1 MIAPSITRQ
10 ISRYKAAIAK
20 SDLAS
25 NYWWLG
31 ISYALANNLAEADA
45 TWFVPL
51 ANAADEATAAQ
62 LADDLGNTL
71 LIAAQQQT
79 ELRNYRGA
87 LILREY
93 FQQLN
98 GTHLE
103 NILQLVLLTDCCTQ
117 LHPEQILEWQLAEA
131 IAEATE
137 INQPLLAAAFSKMLG
152 VICDDNITQVLNCLQ
167 YSDRADELLSMLLVR
182 AFGAGF
188 PFLIDQGIT
197 VTEYS
202 LELFPQHLGLMHFLS
217 VTYPRV
223 NRYADSAKMAQR
235 YYEGCVLD
243 TEKVRGYYLW
253 IRALLEA
260 SDFEQAATIMP
271 AYREL
276 VDRILQNPPLDMD
289 LEHCKSIISSIGIFP
304 YLQDSPATNHD
315 YQNRA
320 GQLYQACLKLELAGT
335 KNPRPAKPKHPKKP
349 GVLRIG
355 YIGSTLRSHS
365 VGWLSRWLWQY
376 HDHEKFEIFTYN
388 INTSEH
394 NSFNAE
400 WFASKSTVNY
410 YLNNNSA
417 EIAALI
423 QQDQVDILVE
433 VDSITSSITYEVM
446 ARRAAPVQVTW
457 LGWDASGCP
466 EIDYYIADPQV
477 LPADAQAYYSEK
489 IWRLPETYL
498 AVDGFEVGTATLSR
512 SSLNIPSDAVIYFSG
527 QKGYKLNAANILA
540 QMQIVQQVPNS
551 YLLVKTRMD
560 EDTAL
565 RLYRSLAAEAGLDW
579 SRMRFLGEDPDEMTH
594 RANLQIA
601 DVVLDTFPYNGATT
615 TLETLWLGI
624 PLVTTKGEQFAA
636 RNSYAFMTCAGITEG
651 IGESI
656 AEYIE
661 WGVKL
666 GVDQTLR
673 TQVANKLLAA
683 RWTSPLWNAH
693 DFTREMEKTYQQMWQ
708 VHLPIAR

>member
-1 MIAPSITRQ
+1 MIASSITKQ
-10 ISRYKAAIAK
+10 IARYKAAIAK

-31 ISYALANNLAEADA
+31 ISYALNNNLAEADA
-45 TWFVPL
+45 TWFIPL
-51 ANAADEATAAQ
+51 ANAADEETAAQ
-62 LADDLGNTL
+62 LAADLGNTL

-87 LILREY
+87 LILRES

-98 GTHLE
+98 GTCLE

-117 LHPEQILEWQLAEA
+117 LHPAHILEWQLAEV
-131 IAEATE
+131 IAEAKE

-152 VICDDNITQVLNCLQ
+152 VICNENISQVLNCLQ
-167 YSDRADELLSMLLVR
+167 YSDRAEELLSILLIQ
-182 AFGAGF
+182 AFGSGF
-188 PFLIDQGIT
+188 PYLADPGIS
-197 VTEYS
+197 VAEYC
-202 LELFPQHLGLMHFLS
+202 LELFPRHLGLMHFLS

-235 YYEGCVLD
+235 YYESCVADL
-243 TEKVRGYYLW
+243 EKVRGYYLW
-253 IRALLEA
+253 TRALLEA
-260 SDFEQAATIMP
+260 SDFEQVATIMP
-271 AYREL
+271 AYRSL
-276 VDRILQNPPLDMD
+276 VDRILQNPPPDMD
-289 LEHCKSIISSIGIFP
+289 LENCKSIISTTGFFP
-304 YLQDSPATNHD
+304 YLQDSPIENHD

-320 GQLYQACLKLELAGT
+320 GQLYQACLKSELSDS
-335 KNPRPAKPKHPKKP
+335 KLPHPAKPKHKKKP
-349 GVLRIG
+349 GTLRVG
-355 YIGSTLRSHS
+355 YIGGTLRSHS

-376 HDHEKFEIFTYN
+376 HNQENFEIFTYN
-388 INTSEH
+388 VNTPEH
-394 NSFNAE
+394 NSFNAQ
-400 WFASKSTVNY
+400 WFASKSTANY

-423 QQDQVDILVE
+423 RQDQIDILVD

-477 LPADAQAYYSEK
+477 VPADAQSYYSEK
-489 IWRLPETYL
+489 IWRLPQTYL
-498 AVDGFEVGTATLSR
+498 AVDGFEVGTATVSR
-512 SSLNIPSDAVIYFSG
+512 SSLNIPPDAVIYFSA
-527 QKGYKLNAANILA
+527 QKGYKLNATNILA

-565 RLYRSLAAEAGLDW
+565 RLYQSLAAEAGLEW
-579 SRMRFLGEDPDEMTH
+579 SRIRFLGEDPSEMTH

-624 PLVTTKGEQFAA
+624 PMVTTKGEQFAA

-661 WGVKL
+661 WGIKL
-666 GVDQTLR
+666 GKDQNLR
-673 TQVANKLLAA
+673 QQVATKLLAA

-693 DFTREMEKTYQQMWQ
+693 DFTLEMEKAYQQMWQ
-708 VHLPIAR
+708 IHQA

>member
-1 MIAPSITRQ
+1 MIAPSIAKQ

-31 ISYALANNLAEADA
+31 ISYALNNNLAEADA
-45 TWFVPL
+45 TWFIPM
-51 ANAADEATAAQ
+51 ANVADEETAAQ
-62 LADDLGNTL
+62 LAADLGNTL

-79 ELRNYRGA
+79 DLRNYRGA

-98 GTHLE
+98 GTCLE

-117 LHPEQILEWQLAEA
+117 LHPAHILEWQLAEA
-131 IAEATE
+131 IAEAEE

-152 VICDDNITQVLNCLQ
+152 VICTENISQILNCLQ
-167 YSDRADELLSMLLVR
+167 YSDRAEELLSILLVQ

-188 PFLIDQGIT
+188 PFLADSGIS
-197 VTEYS
+197 VAEYC

-235 YYEGCVLD
+235 YYEGCVSD
-243 TEKVRGYYLW
+243 IEKVRGYYLW
-253 IRALLEA
+253 TRALLEA
-260 SDFEQAATIMP
+260 SDFEQVAIIMP
-271 AYREL
+271 AYRSL
-276 VDRILQNPPLDMD
+276 VDRILQNPPPDMD
-289 LEHCKSIISSIGIFP
+289 LENCKAIISTTGIFP
-304 YLQDSPATNHD
+304 YLQDSPAANHD

-320 GQLYQACLKLELAGT
+320 GQLYQACLKLESAGSKAT
-335 KNPRPAKPKHPKKP
+335 CPAKPKHKKKP
-349 GVLRIG
+349 GTLRIG
-355 YIGSTLRSHS
+355 YIGGTLRSHS

-376 HDHEKFEIFTYN
+376 HNHEKFEVFTYN
-388 INTSEH
+388 INTPEH
-394 NSFNAE
+394 NSFNAQ
-400 WFASKSTVNY
+400 WFASKSTANY

-417 EIAALI
+417 EIADLI
-423 QQDQVDILVE
+423 RQDRIDILVD

-446 ARRAAPVQVTW
+446 ARRAAPIQVTW

-477 LPADAQAYYSEK
+477 LPADAQSYYSEK
-489 IWRLPETYL
+489 IWRLPQTYL
-498 AVDGFEVGTATLSR
+498 AVDGFEVGTATISR
-512 SSLNIPSDAVIYFSG
+512 SSLNIPADAVIYFSA
-527 QKGYKLNAANILA
+527 QKGYKLNATNILA

-565 RLYRSLAAEAGLDW
+565 RLYQSLAAEAGLDW
-579 SRMRFLGEDPDEMTH
+579 SRIRFLGEDPNELTH

-624 PLVTTKGEQFAA
+624 PMVTTIGTQFAA

-651 IGESI
+651 IGASI

-661 WGVKL
+661 WGIKL
-666 GVDQTLR
+666 GKDQNLHQ
-673 TQVANKLLAA
+673 QVSTKLLAA

-693 DFTREMEKTYQQMWQ
+693 DFTLEMEKAYKQMWQ
-708 VHLPIAR
+708 IHQA

>member
-1 MIAPSITRQ
+1 MIASSITKQ
-10 ISRYKAAIAK
+10 ISRYKAAITK

-31 ISYALANNLAEADA
+31 ISYALNNNLAEADA
-45 TWFVPL
+45 TWFIPL
-51 ANAADEATAAQ
+51 ANVADEETAAQ
-62 LADDLGNTL
+62 LAADLGNTL

-87 LILREY
+87 LVLREY

-98 GTHLE
+98 GTCLE

-117 LHPEQILEWQLAEA
+117 LHPAHILEWQLAEA
-131 IAEATE
+131 IAEAEE
-137 INQPLLAAAFSKMLG
+137 INQPLLAAAFSKMLR
-152 VICDDNITQVLNCLQ
+152 VICTENISQILNCLQ
-167 YSDRADELLSMLLVR
+167 YSDRAEELLSILLVQ
-182 AFGAGF
+182 AFGTGF
-188 PFLIDQGIT
+188 TYLTDPGIL
-197 VTEYS
+197 VAEYC

-217 VTYPRV
+217 VTYPQA
-223 NRYADSAKMAQR
+223 NRYADSAQVAQR
-235 YYEGCVLD
+235 YYESCVTDL
-243 TEKVRGYYLW
+243 EKVRGYYLW
-253 IRALLEA
+253 TRALLEA
-260 SDFEQAATIMP
+260 SDFEQVATIMP
-271 AYREL
+271 TYRSL
-276 VDRILQNPPLDMD
+276 VNNILQNPPPDIN
-289 LEHCKSIISSIGIFP
+289 LENCKSIISTTGFFP
-304 YLQDSPATNHD
+304 YLQDSPVENHN

-320 GQLYQACLKLELAGT
+320 GQLYQACLKSELT
-335 KNPRPAKPKHPKKP
+335 DSKLSPLAKPKHKKKS
-349 GVLRIG
+349 GTLRVG
-355 YIGSTLRSHS
+355 YIGGTLRSHS

-376 HDHEKFEIFTYN
+376 HNQEKFEIFTYN
-388 INTSEH
+388 INTPEH
-394 NSFNAE
+394 NSFNAQ
-400 WFASKSTVNY
+400 WFACKSTANY

-423 QQDQVDILVE
+423 RQDQIDILVD
-433 VDSITSSITYEVM
+433 VDSITSSITYEIM

-489 IWRLPETYL
+489 IWRLPQTYL
-498 AVDGFEVGTATLSR
+498 AVDGFEVGTATISR
-512 SSLNIPSDAVIYFSG
+512 SSLNIPTNAVIYFSA
-527 QKGYKLNAANILA
+527 QKGYKLNAANVLA
-540 QMQIVQQVPNS
+540 QMQIVQQVSNS

-565 RLYRSLAAEAGLDW
+565 RLYRSLAAETGLDW
-579 SRMRFLGEDPDEMTH
+579 SRIRFLGEDPNELTH

-624 PLVTTKGEQFAA
+624 PMVTTIGEQFAA

-656 AEYIE
+656 AEYVE

-666 GVDQTLR
+666 GKDQKLR
-673 TQVANKLLAA
+673 HQISTKLLAA
-683 RWTSPLWNAH
+683 RWTSSLWNAH
-693 DFTREMEKTYQQMWQ
+693 DFTLEMEKAYQQMWQ
-708 VHLPIAR
+708 IHQA

>member
-1 MIAPSITRQ
+1 MIASSIAQQ
-10 ISRYKAAIAK
+10 ISYYEAAIAN
-20 SDLAS
+20 SNLTS

-31 ISYALANNLAEADA
+31 ISYALDNNLAEADA
-45 TWFVPL
+45 TWFTPL
-51 ANAADEATAAQ
+51 ANAADEETAAQ
-62 LADDLGNTL
+62 LAADLGQTL
-71 LIAAQQQT
+71 LLAAQQQT
-79 ELRNYRGA
+79 ELRNYSGA
-87 LILREY
+87 LVLREY
-93 FQQLN
+93 FQQLDS
-98 GTHLE
+98 TCLE
-103 NILQLVLLTDCCTQ
+103 NILQLVLLTDCCDRLQ
-117 LHPEQILEWQLAEA
+117 PEQILEWQLAEA
-131 IAEATE
+131 INEAEE

-152 VICDDNITQVLNCLQ
+152 VICTENTPQVLNCLQ
-167 YSDRADELLSMLLVR
+167 YSDRADELLSVLLVQ

-188 PFLIDQGIT
+188 PFLADPGIT
-197 VTEYS
+197 VAEYC
-202 LELFPQHLGLMHFLS
+202 LELFPQHLGLMHYLS

-235 YYEGCVLD
+235 YFEGCVAD
-243 TEKVRGYYLW
+243 VEKVRGYYLW
-253 IRALLEA
+253 TRALLEA
-260 SDFEQAATIMP
+260 SDFEQVAAIVP
-271 AYREL
+271 AYRSL
-276 VDRILQNPPLDMD
+276 VDQILQNPPADIDLDN
-289 LEHCKSIISSIGIFP
+289 CKSIISTTGLFP
-304 YLQDSPATNHD
+304 YLQDSPAENHH

-320 GQLYQACLKLELAGT
+320 GQLYQACLQLELANSKT
-335 KNPRPAKPKHPKKP
+335 SDLATPKIPKSS
-349 GVLRIG
+349 GILRIG
-355 YIGSTLRSHS
+355 YIGGTLRSHS

-376 HDHEKFEIFTYN
+376 HDRAKFEIFTYN
-388 INTSEH
+388 LNTSEH
-394 NSFNAE
+394 NAFNAQ
-400 WFASKSTVNY
+400 WFASKSTANY
-410 YLNNNSA
+410 YLNNDSA
-417 EIAALI
+417 EIAAVI
-423 QQDQVDILVE
+423 RRDRIDILVD

-477 LPADAQAYYSEK
+477 LPTDAQAYYSEK
-489 IWRLPETYL
+489 IWRLPQTYL

-512 SSLNIPSDAVIYFSG
+512 SSLNIPADAVIYFSA
-527 QKGYKLNAANILA
+527 QKGYKLNATNVLA

-565 RLYRSLAAEAGLDW
+565 RLYRSVAAEAGLDW
-579 SRMRFLGEDPDEMTH
+579 SRIRFLGEDPNEMTH

-624 PLVTTKGEQFAA
+624 PMVTTVGEQFAA

-666 GVDQTLR
+666 GVDRHLR
-673 TQVANKLLAA
+673 QQVSSKLLAA

-693 DFTREMEKTYQQMWQ
+693 DFTLEMEKAYEQMWQ
-708 VHLPIAR
+708 IHQA

>member
-1 MIAPSITRQ
+1 MIAPSIAKQ

-31 ISYALANNLAEADA
+31 ISYALNNNLAEADA
-45 TWFVPL
+45 TWFTPL
-51 ANAADEATAAQ
+51 ANASDEETAAL
-62 LADDLGNTL
+62 LAADLGNTL

-87 LILREY
+87 LVLREY

-98 GTHLE
+98 GTCLE

-117 LHPEQILEWQLAEA
+117 LHPAHILEWQLAEA
-131 IAEATE
+131 IAEAEE

-152 VICDDNITQVLNCLQ
+152 VICTENISQVLNCLQ
-167 YSDRADELLSMLLVR
+167 YSDRAEELLSVLLVR
-182 AFGAGF
+182 TFGPGF
-188 PFLIDQGIT
+188 PFLADPGIA
-197 VTEYS
+197 VAEYC

-223 NRYADSAKMAQR
+223 NRYADSANMAQR
-235 YYEGCVLD
+235 YYEGCVTDL
-243 TEKVRGYYLW
+243 EKVRGYYLW
-253 IRALLEA
+253 ARALLEA
-260 SDFEQAATIMP
+260 SDFEQVANIMP
-271 AYREL
+271 AYRSL
-276 VDRILQNPPLDMD
+276 VDRILQNPPPDMD
-289 LEHCKSIISSIGIFP
+289 LENCKSIISTTGFFP
-304 YLQDSPATNHD
+304 YLQDSPAANHD

-320 GQLYQACLKLELAGT
+320 GQLYQACLKLESAGS
-335 KNPRPAKPKHPKKP
+335 KAPRPAKSKHKKKL
-349 GVLRIG
+349 GTLRIG
-355 YIGSTLRSHS
+355 YIGGTLRSHS

-376 HDHEKFEIFTYN
+376 HNHEKFEVFTYN
-388 INTSEH
+388 INIPEH
-394 NSFNAE
+394 NSFNAQ
-400 WFASKSTVNY
+400 WFASKSNANY

-417 EIAALI
+417 EIAVLI
-423 QQDQVDILVE
+423 RQDQIDILVD

-446 ARRAAPVQVTW
+446 ARRAAPIQVTW

-477 LPADAQAYYSEK
+477 LPADAQSYYSEK
-489 IWRLPETYL
+489 IWRLPQTYL
-498 AVDGFEVGTATLSR
+498 AVDGFEVGTATVSR
-512 SSLNIPSDAVIYFSG
+512 SSLNIPVDAVIYFSA
-527 QKGYKLNAANILA
+527 QKGYKLNATNILA

-565 RLYRSLAAEAGLDW
+565 RLYQSLAAESGLDW
-579 SRMRFLGEDPDEMTH
+579 SRIRFLGEDPNEMTH

-624 PLVTTKGEQFAA
+624 PMVTTIGTQFAA

-651 IGESI
+651 IGASI
-656 AEYIE
+656 AEYIQ
-661 WGVKL
+661 WGIEL
-666 GVDQTLR
+666 GKDQNLR
-673 TQVANKLLAA
+673 QQVVTKLLAA

-693 DFTREMEKTYQQMWQ
+693 DFTLEMEKAYEQMWQ
-708 VHLPIAR
+708 IHQA

>member
-1 MIAPSITRQ
+1 MIASSITRQ

-31 ISYALANNLAEADA
+31 ISYALNNNLAEADA
-45 TWFVPL
+45 TWFRPL
-51 ANAADEATAAQ
+51 ANAPDEETAAQ
-62 LADDLGNTL
+62 LAADLGNTL

-98 GTHLE
+98 GTCLE

-117 LHPEQILEWQLAEA
+117 LNPEQILEWQLAEA
-131 IAEATE
+131 ISEAEE
-137 INQPLLAAAFSKMLG
+137 INQPLLAASFSKMLG
-152 VICDDNITQVLNCLQ
+152 VICHENISQILNCLQ
-167 YSDRADELLSMLLVR
+167 YSDRVEELLSILLVQ

-188 PFLIDQGIT
+188 PLLADPGISIA
-197 VTEYS
+197 EYC

-223 NRYADSAKMAQR
+223 NRYRDSAQMAQR
-235 YYEGCVLD
+235 YYEGCISDV
-243 TEKVRGYYLW
+243 EKVRGYYLW
-253 IRALLEA
+253 TRALLEA
-260 SDFEQAATIMP
+260 SDFEQVATIMP
-271 AYREL
+271 AYRSL
-276 VDRILQNPPLDMD
+276 VDQILQNPPPDMD
-289 LEHCKSIISSIGIFP
+289 LENCKSIISTTGFFP
-304 YLQDSPATNHD
+304 YLQDSPEENHD

-320 GQLYQACLKLELAGT
+320 GQLYQACLKLELAGSKT
-335 KNPRPAKPKHPKKP
+335 PHLVKPKYPKKP
-349 GVLRIG
+349 GILRIG
-355 YIGSTLRSHS
+355 YIGGTLRSHS

-376 HDHEKFEIFTYN
+376 HNQEKFEVFTYN
-388 INTSEH
+388 VNTPEH
-394 NSFNAE
+394 NSFNAQ
-400 WFASKSTVNY
+400 WFASKSTANY
-410 YLNNNSA
+410 YLNNNAA

-423 QQDQVDILVE
+423 RQDQIDILVD

-446 ARRAAPVQVTW
+446 ARRSAPVQVTW

-466 EIDYYIADPQV
+466 EIDYYIADRQV
-477 LPADAQAYYSEK
+477 LPANAQAYYSEK
-489 IWRLPETYL
+489 IWRLPQTYL

-512 SSLNIPSDAVIYFSG
+512 SNLNIPADAVIYFSA
-527 QKGYKLNAANILA
+527 QKGYKLNATNVLA

-579 SRMRFLGEDPDEMTH
+579 SRIRFLGEDPNEMIH

-601 DVVLDTFPYNGATT
+601 DVILDTFPYNGATT

-624 PLVTTKGEQFAA
+624 PMVTTKGEQFAA

-666 GVDQTLR
+666 GVDRALR
-673 TQVANKLLAA
+673 QQVAAKLLAA
-683 RWTSPLWNAH
+683 KWTSPLWNAH
-693 DFTREMEKTYQQMWQ
+693 DFTLEMEKAYQQMWQ
-708 VHLPIAR
+708 IYQLNN

>member
-1 MIAPSITRQ
+1 MIASSITKQ

-31 ISYALANNLAEADA
+31 ISYALNNNLAEANT
-45 TWFVPL
+45 TWFTPL
-51 ANAADEATAAQ
+51 ANAADEETAAQ
-62 LADDLGNTL
+62 LAADLGNTL

-79 ELRNYRGA
+79 ELHNYRGA
-87 LILREY
+87 LVLREY
-93 FQQLN
+93 FQQLDS
-98 GTHLE
+98 TCLE

-117 LHPEQILEWQLAEA
+117 LHPAHILEWQLAEA
-131 IAEATE
+131 IAETKE

-152 VICDDNITQVLNCLQ
+152 IICTENISQVLNCLQ
-167 YSDRADELLSMLLVR
+167 YSDRAEELLSILLIQ
-182 AFGAGF
+182 AFGSGF
-188 PFLIDQGIT
+188 PYLADPGIS
-197 VTEYS
+197 VAEYC

-235 YYEGCVLD
+235 YYEGCVTD
-243 TEKVRGYYLW
+243 AEKVRGYYLW
-253 IRALLEA
+253 TRALLEA
-260 SDFEQAATIMP
+260 SDFEQVATIMP
-271 AYREL
+271 AYRSL
-276 VDRILQNPPLDMD
+276 VDQILQNPPLDMD
-289 LEHCKSIISSIGIFP
+289 LENCKSIISTTGFFP
-304 YLQDSPATNHD
+304 YLQDSPAENHD

-320 GQLYQACLKLELAGT
+320 GQLYQTCLKSELAGS
-335 KNPRPAKPKHPKKP
+335 RPPHSAKPKHKKKP
-349 GVLRIG
+349 GTLRIG
-355 YIGSTLRSHS
+355 YIGGTLRSHS

-376 HDHEKFEIFTYN
+376 HNQEKFEVFTYN
-388 INTSEH
+388 INTPEH
-394 NSFNAE
+394 NVFNAQ
-400 WFASKSTVNY
+400 WFASKSTANY
-410 YLNNNSA
+410 YLNNNPA
-417 EIAALI
+417 EIAGLI
-423 QQDQVDILVE
+423 RQDQIDILVD

-466 EIDYYIADPQV
+466 EIDYYIADSQV
-477 LPADAQAYYSEK
+477 LPADAQSYYSEK
-489 IWRLPETYL
+489 IWRLPQTYL
-498 AVDGFEVGTATLSR
+498 AVDGFEVGTATVSR
-512 SSLNIPSDAVIYFSG
+512 SSLNIPPDAVIYFSA
-527 QKGYKLNAANILA
+527 QKGYKLNATNILA

-565 RLYRSLAAEAGLDW
+565 RLYQSLAAEAGLEW
-579 SRMRFLGEDPDEMTH
+579 SRIRFLGEDPNEMTH

-624 PLVTTKGEQFAA
+624 PMVTTKGEQFAA

-651 IGESI
+651 IGNSI

-661 WGVKL
+661 WGIKL
-666 GVDQTLR
+666 GKDQNLR
-673 TQVANKLLAA
+673 QQVATKLLAA

-693 DFTREMEKTYQQMWQ
+693 DFTLEMEKAYQQMWQ
-708 VHLPIAR
+708 IHQA

>member
-1 MIAPSITRQ
+1 MIASSITKQ

-31 ISYALANNLAEADA
+31 ISYALSNNLVEADA
-45 TWFVPL
+45 TWFIPL
-51 ANAADEATAAQ
+51 ANAADEETAAQ
-62 LADDLGNTL
+62 LAVDLGNTL

-93 FQQLN
+93 FQQLD
-98 GTHLE
+98 GTCLE

-117 LHPEQILEWQLAEA
+117 LNPAHILEWQIAEA
-131 IAEATE
+131 IAEAKE
-137 INQPLLAAAFSKMLG
+137 INQPLLAAAFGKMLG
-152 VICDDNITQVLNCLQ
+152 VICNENISQVLNCLE
-167 YSDRADELLSMLLVR
+167 YSDRAEELLSILLVQ
-182 AFGAGF
+182 AFGSGF
-188 PFLIDQGIT
+188 PYLADPGIS
-197 VTEYS
+197 VAEHC

-217 VTYPRV
+217 VTYPQV

-235 YYEGCVLD
+235 YYEGCVTNL
-243 TEKVRGYYLW
+243 EKVRGYYLW
-253 IRALLEA
+253 TRALLEA
-260 SDFEQAATIMP
+260 SDFEQVATIMP
-271 AYREL
+271 AYRNL
-276 VDRILQNPPLDMD
+276 VDQILQNPPPDMD
-289 LEHCKSIISSIGIFP
+289 LENCKSIISTTGFFP
-304 YLQDSPATNHD
+304 YLQDSPVENHD

-320 GQLYQACLKLELAGT
+320 GQLYQACLKSELAGS
-335 KNPRPAKPKHPKKP
+335 KLPHPAKPKHTKKP
-349 GVLRIG
+349 GTLRVG
-355 YIGSTLRSHS
+355 YIGGTLRSHS

-376 HDHEKFEIFTYN
+376 HNQEKFEIFTYN
-388 INTSEH
+388 INTPEH
-394 NSFNAE
+394 NSFNAQ
-400 WFASKSTVNY
+400 WFASRSTANY

-423 QQDQVDILVE
+423 RQDQIDILVD
-433 VDSITSSITYEVM
+433 VDSVTSSITYEVM

-477 LPADAQAYYSEK
+477 LPTDAQSYYSEK
-489 IWRLPETYL
+489 IWRLPQTYL
-498 AVDGFEVGTATLSR
+498 AVDGFEVGTATISR
-512 SSLNIPSDAVIYFSG
+512 SSLNIPTDAVIYFSA
-527 QKGYKLNAANILA
+527 QKGYKLNATNILA

-565 RLYRSLAAEAGLDW
+565 RLYQSLAAEAGLEW
-579 SRMRFLGEDPDEMTH
+579 SRIRFLGEDPNEMTH

-624 PLVTTKGEQFAA
+624 PMVTTKGTQFAA

-651 IGESI
+651 SGNRSPNTSSGASSWAKI
-656 AEYIE
+656 
-661 WGVKL
+661 
-666 GVDQTLR
+666 R
-673 TQVANKLLAA
+673 TSVNK
-683 RWTSPLWNAH
+683 
-693 DFTREMEKTYQQMWQ
+693 
-708 VHLPIAR
+708 

>member
-1 MIAPSITRQ
+1 MTTSSIPQQ
-10 ISRYKAAIAK
+10 ISHYEVAIAN
-20 SDLAS
+20 SNLAS

-31 ISYALANNLAEADA
+31 IAYALDNNLTAADA
-45 TWFVPL
+45 TWFTPL
-51 ANAADEATAAQ
+51 DNAADEETATQ
-62 LADDLGNTL
+62 LATDLGKTL
-71 LIAAQQQT
+71 LLAAQQQT
-79 ELRNYRGA
+79 ELRNYPGA

-93 FQQLN
+93 FQQLDDAC
-98 GTHLE
+98 LE
-103 NILQLVLLTDCCTQ
+103 NILQLVLLTDCCSELQ
-117 LHPEQILEWQLAEA
+117 SEQILEWQLAEA
-131 IAEATE
+131 ITEAAE
-137 INQPLLAAAFSKMLG
+137 INQPLLTVAFSKMLR
-152 VICDDNITQVLNCLQ
+152 VISTNNISQVLNCLQ
-167 YSDRADELLSMLLVR
+167 YSDRADELLSILLIR
-182 AFGAGF
+182 AFGTGF
-188 PFLIDQGIT
+188 PLLADPGIS
-197 VTEYS
+197 VAEYC

-223 NRYADSAKMAQR
+223 NRYGDSAKLAQR
-235 YYEGCVLD
+235 YHEGCVTD
-243 TEKVRGYYLW
+243 VEKVRGYYLW
-253 IRALLEA
+253 TRALLEA
-260 SDFEQAATIMP
+260 SDFEQVATIMP
-271 AYREL
+271 AYRHL
-276 VDRILQNPPLDMD
+276 VDNILQNPPPEMD
-289 LEHCKSIISSIGIFP
+289 LENCKSIISTTGFFP
-304 YLQDSPATNHD
+304 YLQDSPAENHD

-320 GQLYQACLKLELAGT
+320 GQLYQACLKLELADLKT
-335 KNPRPAKPKHPKKP
+335 SHPAKPKHQKKS
-349 GVLRIG
+349 GTLRIG
-355 YIGSTLRSHS
+355 YIGGTLRSHS

-376 HDHEKFEIFTYN
+376 HNQEKFEVFTYN
-388 INTSEH
+388 INTPEH
-394 NSFNAE
+394 NAFNSQ
-400 WFASKSTVNY
+400 WFASKSTANY

-423 QQDQVDILVE
+423 RQDQIDILVD

-477 LPADAQAYYSEK
+477 LPATAQSYYSEK
-489 IWRLPETYL
+489 IWRLPQTYL

-512 SSLNIPSDAVIYFSG
+512 SSLNIPPDAVIYFSA
-527 QKGYKLNAANILA
+527 QKGYKLNADNVLA
-540 QMQIVQQVPNS
+540 QMHIVQQVPNS

-560 EDTAL
+560 EDTAF

-579 SRMRFLGEDPDEMTH
+579 SRIRFLGEDPNEMTH

-624 PLVTTKGEQFAA
+624 PMVTTIGEQFAA

-661 WGVKL
+661 WGVRL
-666 GVDQTLR
+666 GVDQNLR
-673 TQVANKLLAA
+673 QQVSNKLLAA

-693 DFTREMEKTYQQMWQ
+693 DFTLEIEKAYQQMWQ
-708 VHLPIAR
+708 IHQQV